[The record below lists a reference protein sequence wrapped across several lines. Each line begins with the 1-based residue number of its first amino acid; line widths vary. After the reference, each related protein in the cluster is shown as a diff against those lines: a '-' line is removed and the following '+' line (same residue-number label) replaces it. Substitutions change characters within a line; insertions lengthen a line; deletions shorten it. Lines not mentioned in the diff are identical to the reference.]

1 MTMKTIGVKYL
12 RAKNKEVAN
21 GLDLVIQTD
30 GMQLVGVARL
40 FSRTDRGEEGRKM
53 YLEDKTEPYFFAK
66 AVGYRVYISLHST
79 LADYYSQE
87 EVMENKYEIHHY
99 LQEMAQFYAE
109 NMTEGMRRQFA
120 DDDTSL

>member
-1 MTMKTIGVKYL
+1 MKTIGVKYL

-99 LQEMAQFYAE
+99 LQECQLVQLLLKLLKFTKLFQKMKLK
-109 NMTEGMRRQFA
+109 NM
-120 DDDTSL
+120 

>member
-1 MTMKTIGVKYL
+1 MKTIGVKYL

-66 AVGYRVYISLHST
+66 AVGYRVYISLYST

>member
-120 DDDTSL
+120 DDETSL